1 MRLTN
6 RWNRFATFTLLLGL
20 TWMLCLASIDSGR
33 AQDKTGSAV
42 GAEAPAEDSDIGR
55 CSR

>member
-55 CSR
+55 CLR